1 MIEKL
6 KLKIVS
12 LSEIAEQMETD
23 LSNTHALLYRIE
35 SNLHQNS
42 YDKVEEYVAKL
53 RQELTGR
60 IQSNFFAMKSEIMV
74 LNSLSFE
81 KLFKQIESN
90 QSLLESTL
98 AKEEITHKVKN
109 RIQEQNLLLKQF
121 SLSYF
126 QNNSNECSIK
136 NTNSRINIQNKE
148 EAIAEVLSFLAK
160 NSNDKDVQKL
170 CSHSPNRALSIEK
183 ALISSLRFKILES
196 QNRAVSSG
204 SKRQD
209 SRGRSAQ
216 DQREFS
222 VYSDFSFQTPM
233 EENLEAR
240 KLATI
245 KEDLTH
251 VQLDEILRISSLPI
265 SIQSDEEYRNFEF

>member
-12 LSEIAEQMETD
+12 LSEIAEKMEND

-42 YDKVEEYVAKL
+42 YDKMEEYVAKL
-53 RQELTGR
+53 RQELTGH

-74 LNSLSFE
+74 LNSVSFE

-109 RIQEQNLLLKQF
+109 CIQEQNLLLKQF

-126 QNNSNECSIK
+126 QNNSNESSIK
-136 NTNSRINIQNKE
+136 NTNSRINLQNKE
-148 EAIAEVLSFLAK
+148 EAIAEVLSFLAR

-170 CSHSPNRALSIEK
+170 CSYSPNRALSIEK

-196 QNRAVSSG
+196 QTRAVSSG

-251 VQLDEILRISSLPI
+251 VQLDEIL
-265 SIQSDEEYRNFEF
+265 